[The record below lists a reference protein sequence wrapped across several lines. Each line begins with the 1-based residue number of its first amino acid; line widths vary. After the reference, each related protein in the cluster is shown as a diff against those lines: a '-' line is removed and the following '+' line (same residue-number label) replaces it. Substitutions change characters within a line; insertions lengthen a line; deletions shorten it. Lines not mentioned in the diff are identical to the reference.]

1 MSLTA
6 TNRKREK
13 KQRQQNGMEWNQY
26 NQTEEKYI
34 YEQLVNKKINK
45 SEKNEKKKAHSHR
58 QRKRRHH
65 SQRNADNSTSSCYV
79 SCIGCFVLMHGF

>member
-6 TNRKREK
+6 TNREREEK
-13 KQRQQNGMEWNQY
+13 NDNKMEWNQY

-45 SEKNEKKKAHSHR
+45 SKKNEKKRTAIANANAIAANN
-58 QRKRRHH
+58 
-65 SQRNADNSTSSCYV
+65 NADNSTSSCYV